1 MLLFL
6 DISGGEIVIILI
18 VIFLIFG
25 PQKLP
30 GMARKA
36 GQVMNDL
43 KRASSDITREFKDE
57 TDFVRK
63 EYNRAKDKI
72 VKETMD
78 INSSIKRDSDEINKN
93 LNDTAE
99 EISQDKKNDDQDA
112 QGIGNMESL
121 QKLQGNTQGVTK
133 QQGNAEGDEQ
143 KGERFQAY
151 GAEHCDDAP
160 GSSLDDTESCR
171 F

>member
-78 INSSIKRDSDEINKN
+78 INSSICKWRQ
-93 LNDTAE
+93 LA
-99 EISQDKKNDDQDA
+99 
-112 QGIGNMESL
+112 
-121 QKLQGNTQGVTK
+121 
-133 QQGNAEGDEQ
+133 
-143 KGERFQAY
+143 
-151 GAEHCDDAP
+151 
-160 GSSLDDTESCR
+160 
-171 F
+171 